1 MLTRW
6 TWEHMSNVFFV
17 SFRRPRYGQQISV
30 ESQCST
36 NMRPTPP
43 SAKITTPSS
52 RIPNQI
58 SFQLFNVDSLL
69 VVKNP

>member
-30 ESQCST
+30 ESKCST

-43 SAKITTPSS
+43 HLVQKLLP
-52 RIPNQI
+52 
-58 SFQLFNVDSLL
+58 LL
-69 VVKNP
+69 VEYLIKYLSSYLMLIVYW